1 MSKTFKNYFAYSASA
16 GSGKTFAL
24 SVRYIALLFMGESP
38 SSILAATFTKK
49 AAAQMRERVFGY
61 IRDIDKEENRFFL
74 DEVAK
79 LSGLSVTQILEQKE
93 AVQNRFLAQSGYIVT
108 IDSFFASI
116 VRSLSFEVGLEP
128 SFEMGDVDVQEVMES
143 FLSKVIGKGDTPHFM
158 TLLRLLDDRHLGKVL
173 PLMQDFYKIDPIL
186 PNIEKPQVDI
196 KAIEKEIEKKRLAMI
211 ELLESLGTAN
221 RAIKQFETTSIEEFF
236 KKGLW
241 AYESLGEHSWFKKYA
256 NSSVELLF
264 SELKEVLQEWV
275 EAKDAMVIANL
286 FKLYDD
292 FKSATLFKGIEKNKL
307 SFDDLALVA
316 YLLLTSQEREYIYF
330 KLDSRFKHILIDEFQ
345 DTSIL
350 QFLLFRPLIDEIFSG
365 KGQNE
370 FKSFFYVG
378 DTKQSLYR
386 FRGGIE
392 ELFNEVARIY
402 GVEVANMNTN
412 YRSSKSVVEFVNAT
426 FEGRMQ
432 GYVAQ
437 LSREGADEGFVELY
451 QSDEVIVK
459 AVEVAQNLIEHG
471 ANVSDIAFLVF
482 TNNDGLLVQNELLRH
497 SIPNIL
503 QTSSS
508 LDKLPNIAAI
518 VTMVE
523 YLFYNNKIDAKALE
537 LKYKI
542 ENFDRSWYYH
552 GLEPF
557 SVCHKL
563 VDIFGCFHHDPNV
576 LKLLEFAA
584 NFNDIPSF
592 LEEFYTASIEISSKV
607 DYGAK
612 IITVHGSKGLE
623 FEHVILVDRS
633 TKKPPERSL
642 LLYNYNENLQIEDI
656 FLRHAN
662 REHFD
667 SEYAEAVE
675 RKKSLSSKD
684 QMNLL
689 YVAMTRAVH
698 SMSIIAKSENSIF
711 DGLEMKP
718 LGAFDIAAQTQPKI
732 EKTPQ
737 FLPISH
743 YGRQDKENDPK
754 ESSSEI
760 DFGNA
765 MHYTLE
771 MLYRFKLESLESAVN
786 AMTNR
791 FGNLL
796 NQEHLRDIQHRVERL
811 IQHPFFAELIEKSE
825 YFKEIAIAH
834 NGKLMIIDLLIKKED
849 GYIIVDYKSSSKS
862 KEEHIAQVS
871 HYIYAIEAT
880 TAQRAKGYIFYLLA
894 DTIEIEEVKTSLF

>member
-1 MSKTFKNYFAYSASA
+1 MSDNFKNYFAYSASA

-24 SVRYIALLFMGESP
+24 SVRYVALLFMGESP

-49 AAAQMRERVFGY
+49 AATEMRERVFGY
-61 IRDIDKEENRFFL
+61 IRDIDAPKNRFFL
-74 DEVAK
+74 DKVAK
-79 LSGLSVTQILEQKE
+79 QSGLSIDAILAKKE
-93 AVQNRFLAQSGYIVT
+93 TVQNRFLAQSGYIVT

-128 SFEMGDVDVQEVMES
+128 GFEMGDIDVEEVLES
-143 FLSKVIGKGDTPHFM
+143 FLSKVISKNDTPHFM

-186 PNIEKPQVDI
+186 PKIEKPPVDI
-196 KAIEKEIEKKRLAMI
+196 QAIEKEIEKKRLAMI

-221 RAIKQFETTSIEEFF
+221 RAIKQFETTSMEEFF

-241 AYESLGEHSWFKKYA
+241 GYESLGEHSWFKKYA
-256 NSSVELLF
+256 NSNVELLY
-264 SELKEVLQEWV
+264 SELKELLQEWV
-275 EAKDAMVIANL
+275 EAKDSMVIANL
-286 FKLYDD
+286 FRLYDD

-316 YLLLTSQEREYIYF
+316 HLLLSSQEREYVYF
-330 KLDSRFKHILIDEFQ
+330 KLDSKFKHILIDEFQ

-350 QFLLFRPLIDEIFSG
+350 QFLLFKPLIEEIFAG

-392 ELFNEVARIY
+392 ELFNEVARLYPI
-402 GVEVANMNTN
+402 EIDKMNTN

-432 GYVAQ
+432 GYVKQ
-437 LSREGADEGFVELY
+437 LSREDATQGFVQLH
-451 QSDEVIVK
+451 QSDEVITK
-459 AVEVAQNLIEHG
+459 AVEVAQNLIENG

-482 TNNDGLLVQNELLRH
+482 TNNDGLLMQNELLKH
-497 SIPNIL
+497 KIPNIL

-518 VTMVE
+518 VAMVE
-523 YLFYNNKIDAKALE
+523 YLFYNNAIDAKALA

-557 SVCHKL
+557 SVCHRL

-584 NFNDIPSF
+584 SFNDIPSF
-592 LEEFYTASIEISSKV
+592 LEEFYTASIAISSKV

-642 LLYNYNENLQIEDI
+642 LLYNYNKNLEIEDI

-662 REHFD
+662 RESFD
-667 SEYAEAVE
+667 EVYSEAVE
-675 RKKSLSSKD
+675 RKKSLANKD
-684 QMNLL
+684 QLNLL
-689 YVAMTRAVH
+689 YVAMTRAAH
-698 SMSIIAKSENSIF
+698 SMSIIVKNENSIF
-711 DGLEMKP
+711 EGLDMKP
-718 LGAFDIAAQTQPKI
+718 LGAFDISTQTQPI
-732 EKTPQ
+732 EESVPD
-737 FLPISH
+737 FLPIAH
-743 YGRQDKENDPK
+743 YGRQEKENDPQ
-754 ESSSEI
+754 EASSEI

-765 MHYTLE
+765 MHYCLE
-771 MLYRFKLESLESAVN
+771 MLYHFKLESLQSAMDV
-786 AMTNR
+786 MVNR

-796 NQEHLRDIQHRVERL
+796 TQENFDDIERRVKRL
-811 IQHPFFAELIEKSE
+811 IENKDFLELVKGNS
-825 YFKEIAIAH
+825 YYKEIAIAYE
-834 NGKLMIIDLLIKKED
+834 GRLMVIDLLIEKN
-849 GYIIVDYKSSSKS
+849 GAFVVVDYKSSSKN

-871 HYIYAIEAT
+871 RYIEAIHAT
-880 TAQRAKGYIFYLLA
+880 TGKAAKGYIFYLLSNEIA
-894 DTIEIEEVKTSLF
+894 IESVV